1 MKINRP
7 LINLLFVFL
16 PLLLLASPS
25 YASMGD
31 ISICFPFFLLL
42 ALLMA
47 GMIVQGRSP
56 LVGFDISISRPPA
69 QIKSTSYQFKSFTSG
84 SFDTIAKMRDEAGGG
99 NYATRGVGWV
109 ANKLGKGAA
118 TAVSKASGGKY
129 GSKTAKEGVGWAKTM
144 ADRGALYAITS
155 HSKKMQT
162 LAKGAGKV
170 ASKVPIPNLKWAGI
184 GKGTGK
190 ILPFKVGVSHVAK
203 GVAETGIAGGGY
215 QGTLERE
222 QRKKEQEVKSLRD
235 MYGYLTAG
243 AVKLTLATSRIKELE
258 KNRDKSKGAKK
269 AAATREL
276 NELREAIGA
285 QSIIAGKRKQ
295 VDRLTEE
302 SKKRALTGEEAGR
315 LKSLRKDLT
324 ALEAKFAKSRVSK
337 QQIANIHKQL
347 HATQKEADAIK
358 VVVKQAEVAR
368 KELADIGGVQGRAK
382 LITYTP
388 VAAAGLTYLGAKH
401 GAASTVKS
409 GQKLAL
415 RLRNTLS
422 KLGVKDFKTPLTEQE
437 RNRLTEL
444 RAKPQKDLKVDEK
457 KELKI
462 LTLRQQYVRLSQRG
476 MLGRVFNPLGLGKKE
491 VAKNIFKG
499 FVLAPTTG
507 FLSSAAQN
515 VPYHILEVRYERWKH
530 KPHLKARLMTA
541 TDRLSMMNTFLT
553 KLRNKDLTGAQ
564 KAKILKEIRKHENE
578 LKSELGAD
586 FGVLKGPMILSENQ
600 KKVKELNS
608 EIQERSKE
616 LQKLYKKGV
625 TGKELE
631 NRLAEFNKMVD
642 ARNKLLGIEKD
653 EKGRIKLADTAILTR
668 MKEIDGKTHN
678 LNTKLKSGKLSE
690 TQKYAAEAQLK
701 ALEYERDGLKKQ
713 LKENVGIVPTLQLV
727 TSREERERAQW
738 DRIKEIDTE
747 KKGLKENIKEI
758 DDEIK
763 RLDTETTRKSGKLTD
778 DQKLEVKST
787 IEALNYKRENREK
800 QIKQLNAE
808 LKTLPSYKRL
818 KYKYEKATSFYPT
831 ETDKM
836 LAARGGWAATG
847 RLLDL
852 WDEKLKGT
860 EGRYNPESLAIRG
873 VAFAARGFQETQKLR
888 HVASTWENTIA
899 PMLTKLA
906 GEKFK
911 EERLLRLLGKEQEE
925 VQYKRKKLRGLFT
938 QENLYSRRNRLIEET
953 RELKQS
959 RPNSTEL
966 KRKREELQ
974 NTNALIADARIELAK
989 TKKNIN
995 KILDAFLVQDALLAY
1010 RQKKDFT
1017 DKEDELHTE
1026 VNSRIVKLDKELKKY
1041 HTEKSQFEK
1050 RIGAVKVKEER
1061 EKLSSRLDA
1070 VNASIKERETE
1081 KKSLTDRLAMRSEEL
1096 DRVLQEAAK
1105 KTEIRVGGERV
1116 LRDRDL
1122 IRSELSLSQ
1131 TNSLQRPNEY
1141 AIGLVTKYVTEDR
1154 DKLRK
1159 DFQEHKDVYTKED
1172 EHGKKRSMTYDEK
1185 MKKYYDEHRE
1195 DYKQDLRRAYMELKK
1210 KWNRLETINVGDWTH
1225 NRMQE
1230 IGEATKGIETGLNR
1244 DRVELDLITRD
1255 RFKKEFLKVDDAK
1268 AEAINKEAEETAKD
1282 WNKTIGNLD
1291 KSINKVKEK
1300 RAEALDKADNVEAA
1314 KLALTI
1320 EALEKKKSNAIRDRN
1335 EDVARLDQIK
1345 EKTGLTLQ
1353 EHIKRKEKYTESR
1366 LYIANLEYAG
1376 VIPTGEAQKYEKLV
1390 QEIEKLRSNTAR
1402 TAKLDAQEIDLRI
1415 KVIKDTELKEAE
1427 EIGWTKRVNI
1437 INERIAELEAK
1448 KKELENVRETPQ
1460 DAESIRKLRK
1470 TEDKLTRFAFMHEA
1484 AELLQ
1489 RENYVNESR
1498 SGVMRGDTR
1507 QKLDWLKATHPKEK
1521 NKANREFWNEAERLS
1536 KEVDRAESKSILTK
1550 YENNTVQLRNE
1561 IKEISSKVHDA
1572 EMGYKELNR
1581 QYEKG
1586 KLGEKEKE
1594 LKSQITEAKENL
1606 NKLYAD
1612 RREKQ
1617 KELNTLCKDWH
1628 DFREEYQAIYEPFG
1642 RSEKITGPGSEHNI
1656 KKALADYADED
1667 IRNRFGIWR
1676 AMPERFAE
1684 RASGAVEKI
1693 TTFGAEHGGKILA
1706 AAVIAA
1712 PLAMPFLGIGA
1723 AAAITAGSI
1732 GIFGAKT
1739 LERKEGYWQQKGYP
1753 YSSDYDAILNVATA
1767 MQQWGSHLTGRG
1779 SGAPPKTVETIWN
1792 AYMSGNMYAVKGA
1805 AVDPYLKLI
1814 ADKEALE
1821 LPDYGLPWYIRLM
1834 KAPMESV
1841 GASTSF
1847 WAKRFAVRLNYPGGE
1862 DEFKRIIVEND
1873 RWIAETQKQIQY
1885 QMVQLYGSIL
1895 PMPASKQARE
1905 MLGEREVRIT
1915 MPFYDPARDIII
1927 LKDYAPDPIKLILGL
1942 GKREESYRL
1951 LDSTPANREFMKDM
1965 IERSS
1970 QQVFNRQMSAYE
1982 RMRGRG

>member
-1 MKINRP
+1 MMKINRP

-56 LVGFDISISRPPA
+56 LVGFDISLSRPPA
-69 QIKSTSYQFKSFTSG
+69 EIKSTSYKFKSFTSG
-84 SFDTIAKMRDEAGGG
+84 SFDTVAKGRDEVGGG
-99 NYATRGVGWV
+99 NYATRGMGWMIDRG
-109 ANKLGKGAA
+109 AKAAGK
-118 TAVSKASGGKY
+118 AVSKATSGKY
-129 GSKTAKEGVGWAKTM
+129 GSKLATNGVKVAATM
-144 ADRGALYAITS
+144 ADRGALYAMTS

-162 LAKGAGKV
+162 LAKGVGKMTSALTAGK
-170 ASKVPIPNLKWAGI
+170 
-184 GKGTGK
+184 
-190 ILPFKVGVSHVAK
+190 VAK
-203 GVAETGIAGGGY
+203 GVAETGIVGGGK
-215 QGTLERE
+215 QAIIERE
-222 QRKKEQEVKSLRD
+222 QIRKEQEVKSLRD

-243 AVKLTLATSRIKELE
+243 AVKLTLATPRIKELE
-258 KNRDKSKGAKK
+258 KNRDKLKGGKK

-302 SKKRALTGEEAGR
+302 SKKRALTGEEADR
-315 LKSLRKDLT
+315 LKSLRKELT

-337 QQIANIHKQL
+337 QQIANIRKQL

-358 VVVKQAEVAR
+358 VLVKQAEEVR
-368 KELADIGGVQGRAK
+368 KTLADTGGIQGRAK
-382 LITYTP
+382 LMTST
-388 VAAAGLTYLGAKH
+388 AAGAAGLTYLGAKY

-409 GQKLAL
+409 EQKLAL
-415 RLRNTLS
+415 RLRNKLQ

-444 RAKPQKDLKVDEK
+444 RRKPQLVVDEK

-476 MLGRVFNPLGLGKKE
+476 MLGRVFNPLGLGKKQI
-491 VAKNIFKG
+491 AKDIFKSS
-499 FVLAPTTG
+499 TIG

-515 VPYHILEVRYERWKH
+515 VPYHILHVRYERWKH
-530 KPHLKARLMTA
+530 KPHLKARLMTT
-541 TDRLSMMNTFLT
+541 TDRLSMMNTSLAE
-553 KLRNKDLTGAQ
+553 LRNNKNLTGAQ
-564 KAKILKEIRKHENE
+564 KAKMLKEIRKHENE

-586 FGVLKGPMILSENQ
+586 FGVLKGPMIVSENQ

-608 EIQERSKE
+608 EIQKKSKE

-631 NRLAEFNKMVD
+631 DRLAEFNKTVD

-653 EKGRIKLADTAILTR
+653 KEGRLQLRDTGIIT
-668 MKEIDGKTHN
+668 KISEIDGEIAKMKFRLKEGESRLSKFEKSELNSTIGALTNKRKN
-678 LNTKLKSGKLSE
+678 LE
-690 TQKYAAEAQLK
+690 
-701 ALEYERDGLKKQ
+701 KQ

-727 TSREERERAQW
+727 AYKEGQVDTQRERIGKIN
-738 DRIKEIDTE
+738 DE
-747 KKGLKENIKEI
+747 KKGLKKNIREI

-763 RLDTETTRKSGKLTD
+763 RLDTETILKSGKLTD

-808 LKTLPSYKRL
+808 LKSLPAYRRL
-818 KYKYEKATSFYPT
+818 KYRYDKATSLYPT
-831 ETDKM
+831 KIDEM
-836 LAARGGWAATG
+836 LAARRGWAATG

-852 WDEKLKGT
+852 WDEKLKGA
-860 EGRYNPESLAIRG
+860 EGRRGFESLAIRG
-873 VAFAARGFQETQKLR
+873 VASTARGFQDTQKLR
-888 HVASTWENTIA
+888 QAESLWENTIA
-899 PMLTKLA
+899 PMLAKLA

-938 QENLYSRRNRLIEET
+938 QENLYSRRDRLLEET

-959 RPNSTEL
+959 KPNSTEL
-966 KRKREELQ
+966 QRKREELR
-974 NTNALIADARIELAK
+974 NNEALIVDARIQLAK
-989 TKKNIN
+989 TRRDIN
-995 KILDAFLVQDALLAY
+995 TILDAFLVQDALLAY

-1017 DKEDELHTE
+1017 DKEDELHQE
-1026 VNSRIVKLDKELKKY
+1026 VESRVHKLEKELKDDKQKK
-1041 HTEKSQFEK
+1041 TNIEK
-1050 RIGAVKVKEER
+1050 RIKTFEAAGKKNTKEY
-1061 EKLSSRLDA
+1061 S
-1070 VNASIKERETE
+1070 
-1081 KKSLTDRLAMRSEEL
+1081 EL
-1096 DRVLQEAAK
+1096 DSNRQKVITFILKKESEVTDLNNTLALRYEDVEKTLEEAAK
-1105 KTEIRVGGERV
+1105 KTEVRVGGERV

-1122 IRSELSLSQ
+1122 IRSELSLLQ

-1141 AIGLVTKYVTEDR
+1141 AIGLVKKYVTEDR

-1159 DFQEHKDVYTKED
+1159 DFQEHKEVYTKED

-1185 MKKYYDEHRE
+1185 MKKYYDEHGE

-1210 KWNRLETINVGDWTH
+1210 KWNRLETINVAEWTH

-1244 DRVELDLITRD
+1244 DRLELDLISSDT
-1255 RFKKEFLKVDDAK
+1255 FKKSA
-1268 AEAINKEAEETAKD
+1268 
-1282 WNKTIGNLD
+1282 GLD
-1291 KSINKVKEK
+1291 KPNNKDLNYV
-1300 RAEALDKADNVEAA
+1300 
-1314 KLALTI
+1314 I
-1320 EALEKKKSNAIRDRN
+1320 ERKK
-1335 EDVARLDQIK
+1335 
-1345 EKTGLTLQ
+1345 
-1353 EHIKRKEKYTESR
+1353 KYTESR

-1376 VIPTGEAQKYEKLV
+1376 VIPAGEAQRYEKIV
-1390 QEIEKLRSNTAR
+1390 QNIEKERSTIAR

-1427 EIGWTKRVNI
+1427 EIDWTKRVNI

-1460 DAESIRKLRK
+1460 DAERIRKLRK
-1470 TEDKLTRFAFMHEA
+1470 TEDKLTRIAYMHEA

-1489 RENYVNESR
+1489 RESYVNESR

-1507 QKLDWLKATHPKEK
+1507 QKLDWLKTTHPKEK
-1521 NKANREFWNEAERLS
+1521 NKANREFWQEAERLS
-1536 KEVDRAESKSILTK
+1536 NDVDRKESEGILTK
-1550 YENNTVQLRNE
+1550 YKGDAAQLRNE
-1561 IKEISSKVHDA
+1561 IRRISSEIDEITTKP
-1572 EMGYKELNR
+1572 EYLNNQPMSKEDSD
-1581 QYEKG
+1581 K
-1586 KLGEKEKE
+1586 
-1594 LKSQITEAKENL
+1594 LKSKYQDKKE
-1606 NKLYAD
+1606 
-1612 RREKQ
+1612 RQ

-1628 DFREEYQAIYEPFG
+1628 DFREEYRAIYDPFG
-1642 RSEKITGPGSEHNI
+1642 RSEKITGPGSEHLI

-1676 AMPERFAE
+1676 AVPERFAE
-1684 RASGAVEKI
+1684 RASGAFEKI
-1693 TTFGAEHGGKILA
+1693 TTFTAEHGGKVLVA
-1706 AAVIAA
+1706 AAIAA
-1712 PLAMPFLGIGA
+1712 PLAMPFVGIGA

-1732 GIFGAKT
+1732 GIFGDKT
-1739 LERKEGYWQQKGYP
+1739 LERKEGYWEQKGYP
-1753 YSSDYDAILNVATA
+1753 YSSGYDALLNVATA
-1767 MQQWGSHLTGRG
+1767 MQQWGSHFTGRG

-1821 LPDYGLPWYIRLM
+1821 LPDYGLPWHIRLM
-1834 KAPMESV
+1834 KATMESI

-1847 WAKRFAVRLNYPGGE
+1847 WAKRFAIRLNYPGGE
-1862 DEFKRIIVEND
+1862 DELKRIIVEND

-1905 MLGEREVRIT
+1905 MLGSRELRTT

-1927 LKDYAPDPIKLILGL
+1927 LKDYAPDPIKLMLGL
-1942 GKREESYRL
+1942 KGGGESSRL
-1951 LDSTPANREFMKDM
+1951 LGSTVANKEFTKQQTKLTIDM
-1965 IERSS
+1965 LSA
-1970 QQVFNRQMSAYE
+1970 RQTNVNYDKAMG
-1982 RMRGRG
+1982 RGRGTYG